1 MPFDLISS
9 NISNRYK
16 FTCTNSTKSD
26 KNLINHGVSQG
37 SVLRPILFLL
47 CINDLANA
55 LNLKTLL
62 FADVQHF
69 LAQVITHF
77 IRKIGKYEYR
87 S

>member
-1 MPFDLISS
+1 MPFNLISS

-47 CINDLANA
+47 YINDLANTS
-55 LNLKTLL
+55 NLKTLL
-62 FADVQHF
+62 FADDTAL
-69 LAQVITHF
+69 LASGDNPLHQ
-77 IRKIGKYEYR
+77 KNW
-87 S
+87 